1 MAMLRRRVRQEQLR
15 ATRYVHEAYGKA
27 LQQFLLFIR
36 REGIKLRRVQQLDAQ
51 LGEYLNILY
60 QEGDSLA
67 AAGHLLSSI
76 KRFIPEFK
84 QSLPVATQF
93 HRNWQRLHV
102 SVRAT
107 PIPHMLLEAMAAL
120 CLSIDESALATL
132 HILGFRRFLRT
143 NEMLQLQWNHL
154 LVLPGQRSINV
165 VLPFSKTSQGNP
177 QVLRVDDPVAVALV
191 RAYRP
196 SASSRAVMWPF
207 SLRQFHRTWK
217 HLLWCVHFP
226 AASFSPYGIGRGGA
240 TYFPSP
246 VAT

>member
-1 MAMLRRRVRQEQLR
+1 MHLINDEPQELPYPAYRWYWQEKLSYTWKHEEHINYLEMRAFMAMLRRRVRREQLR

-67 AAGHLLSSI
+67 AAGHRLSSI

-93 HRNWQRLHV
+93 YRNWQRFHV

-107 PIPHMLLEAMAAL
+107 PIPHMLLEAMAA
-120 CLSIDESALATL
+120 C
-132 HILGFRRFLRT
+132 
-143 NEMLQLQWNHL
+143 
-154 LVLPGQRSINV
+154 P
-165 VLPFSKTSQGNP
+165 
-177 QVLRVDDPVAVALV
+177 
-191 RAYRP
+191 YP
-196 SASSRAVMWPF
+196 SMNR
-207 SLRQFHRTWK
+207 H
-217 HLLWCVHFP
+217 
-226 AASFSPYGIGRGGA
+226 
-240 TYFPSP
+240 
-246 VAT
+246 